1 VKTWKLYTLC
11 TAICLLALVSLSFAA
26 ATPKQFEAGKKAKV
40 SGMIQS
46 RNGDLVNV
54 KIEKSEEIA
63 VVNLTDNTKIQ
74 RKKGAMGFRHTDYD
88 VTAMVPGL
96 SIDAEGVGNAK
107 GQLEASKIVFSPDDF
122 NIAIMQYQASQSNK
136 AAALN
141 AQTTADQGVA
151 AAGQAQTSADQAQST
166 ANQAGQTA
174 QAAGSLAVLNTV
186 AVHNLNSRVSDLDD
200 YKTVVEA
207 AIFFETNSSTLSAD
221 DKKAL
226 DKLADDA
233 KALDNYMIEIAGYA
247 SSTGSKQENQKL
259 SDARATSVANYLRQ
273 AKSVPMRRI
282 LEPAGYGE
290 THPAGANDDPQG
302 RAINRRVDV
311 KVVVNKGLEK
321 GM

>member
-1 VKTWKLYTLC
+1 MRTCKLNLLL
-11 TAICLLALVSLSFAA
+11 TAFFVVVSAGLSYAA
-26 ATPKQFEAGKKAKV
+26 VTPKQFEAGKKAKV

-63 VVNLTDNTKIQ
+63 VVDLTDNTKIQ
-74 RKKGAMGFRHTDYD
+74 RKKGALGFRRSDYD

-96 SIDAEGVGNAK
+96 TIDAEGVGNAK

-122 NIAIMQYQASQSNK
+122 NIAVMQYQASQSNK
-136 AAALN
+136 AAAAE
-141 AQTTADQGVA
+141 AQSTANQGVA
-151 AAGQAQTSADQAQST
+151 AAGQAQSSADQAQSS
-166 ANQAGQTA
+166 ANQAGDTA
-174 QAAGSLAVLNTV
+174 QAAGTLAVLNTV

-207 AIFFETNSSTLSAD
+207 AIFFETNSSTLVAD

-247 SSTGSKQENQKL
+247 SSTGTNQENQKL
-259 SDARATSVANYLRQ
+259 SDARATAVANYLRQ

-282 LEPAGYGE
+282 LEPAGYGQS
-290 THPAGANDDPQG
+290 HPVGANDDPQG

-321 GM
+321 GI

>member
-1 VKTWKLYTLC
+1 MI
-11 TAICLLALVSLSFAA
+11 ALAGMSYAA

-46 RNGDLVNV
+46 RNGDLINV

-63 VVNLTDNTKIQ
+63 VVDLTDATKIQ
-74 RKKGAMGFRHTDYD
+74 RKKGALGFRRADYD

-122 NIAIMQYQASQSNK
+122 NIAVMQYQASQSNK
-136 AAALN
+136 AAA
-141 AQTTADQGVA
+141 AQAQSTADQGVA
-151 AAGQAQTSADQAQST
+151 AAGQAQSSADQAQTS
-166 ANQAGQTA
+166 ANQAGATA
-174 QAAGSLAVLNTV
+174 QAAGGLAVLNTV
-186 AVHNLNSRVSDLDD
+186 AVHELNSRVSDLDD

-207 AIFFETNSSTLSAD
+207 AIFFETDSSTLGAD

-233 KALDNYMIEIAGYA
+233 MALDNYMIEIAGYA
-247 SSTGSKQENQKL
+247 SSTGTKAQNQKL
-259 SDARATSVANYLRQ
+259 SDARATAVANYLRQ
-273 AKSVPMRRI
+273 SKNVPMRRI
-282 LEPAGYGE
+282 LEPAGYGQSQ
-290 THPAGANDDPQG
+290 PAGDNQDAQG